1 MYNILYKFK
10 CNFNFYNL
18 YNFYN
23 LVNYP
28 VENSPAK
35 LLTPC
40 TGTNLYT
47 FKPPHVVTSIKQSP
61 VLKGNFFLSCHRNFH
76 MNLTSFKRS
85 PV

>member
-10 CNFNFYNL
+10 CNFNL
-18 YNFYN
+18 YN

-35 LLTPC
+35 LLTQC

-47 FKPPHVVTSIKQSP
+47 FKPV
-61 VLKGNFFLSCHRNFH
+61 F
-76 MNLTSFKRS
+76 
-85 PV
+85 